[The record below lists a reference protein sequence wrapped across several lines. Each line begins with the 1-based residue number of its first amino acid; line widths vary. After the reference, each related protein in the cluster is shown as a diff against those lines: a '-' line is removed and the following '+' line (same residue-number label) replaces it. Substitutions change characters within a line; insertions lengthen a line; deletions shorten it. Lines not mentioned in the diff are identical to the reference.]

1 MARIS
6 TIDCPKILLSPLDT
20 SKLTLPSI
28 EAGTLVNSGI
38 CFFGGPSLSMAAVNI
53 GPPIPV
59 PPLTMPYSLEV
70 IGIAHFIGATI
81 QDGLYT
87 CNGNAIFNGTHTVNG
102 VDTTNATKTI
112 NGSLCVNGSTTVNG
126 VFFATFAAW
135 AGSIVATSKLFDIKH
150 PTKPKHRLAHS
161 ALEGPEHGVYHRGIL
176 KDSDIIELPD
186 YWEGLVDYKTITVHL
201 TPIGR
206 YQYLSYDVAELGNR
220 ILVRHMTNIP
230 NSSDHIH
237 CSYVVYGERK
247 DIDKITIEYE
257 GDEVMLQGGPRE

>member
-1 MARIS
+1 M
-6 TIDCPKILLSPLDT
+6 
-20 SKLTLPSI
+20 
-28 EAGTLVNSGI
+28 
-38 CFFGGPSLSMAAVNI
+38 
-53 GPPIPV
+53 
-59 PPLTMPYSLEV
+59 
-70 IGIAHFIGATI
+70 
-81 QDGLYT
+81 YT
-87 CNGNAIFNGTHTVNG
+87 CNGVAIFNASHTVNG
-102 VDTTNATKTI
+102 LNTTNASKVVKGAFT
-112 NGSLCVNGSTTVNG
+112 VNGSATVNG
-126 VFFATFAAW
+126 NFFATFAAW

-150 PTKPKHRLAHS
+150 PTKPNHRLAHS

-186 YWEGLVDYKTITVHL
+186 YWEGLVDYRTITVQL

-220 ILVRHMTNIP
+220 IMVRHMTNIP
-230 NSSDHIH
+230 NSGDYIH

>member
-1 MARIS
+1 M
-6 TIDCPKILLSPLDT
+6 
-20 SKLTLPSI
+20 
-28 EAGTLVNSGI
+28 
-38 CFFGGPSLSMAAVNI
+38 
-53 GPPIPV
+53 
-59 PPLTMPYSLEV
+59 
-70 IGIAHFIGATI
+70 
-81 QDGLYT
+81 
-87 CNGNAIFNGTHTVNG
+87 
-102 VDTTNATKTI
+102 
-112 NGSLCVNGSTTVNG
+112 
-126 VFFATFAAW
+126 FFATFAAW

-150 PTKPKHRLAHS
+150 PTKPNHRLAHS

-186 YWEGLVDYKTITVHL
+186 YWEGLVDYRTITVHL